1 MRRRRMRGGRSKG
14 KVKWGCA
21 FVTLVG
27 ALLAS
32 APAGAS
38 VIERVHYSGTFA
50 HEESIC
56 GHELYNE
63 GTFHGLFLLKMRGDE
78 PVPYFQNKYYVREVQ
93 TDTEGNGFI
102 AVSNGLAKNVRIT
115 HVSGTLYRFVTI
127 DVGQVFTIR
136 TLEGRVVERN
146 RGLLKSSFLVD
157 TKGDANPDNDEV
169 LEETFLKEAGKHPE
183 VYSTDEEFCAVI
195 EEAMQG

>member
-1 MRRRRMRGGRSKG
+1 MRGDKFTG
-14 KVKWGCA
+14 KVRWGFA
-21 FVTLVG
+21 TFVTLIG

-63 GTFHGLFLLKMRGDE
+63 GTFHGLFMLKVRGDE

-93 TDTEGNGFI
+93 TDAEGNGFI
-102 AVSNGLAKNVRIT
+102 VVSNGLAKDVRIR

-127 DVGQVFTIR
+127 DVGQVNVIE
-136 TLEGRVVERN
+136 TLSGRVVDRN
-146 RGLLKSSFLVD
+146 VGLLKSSFLID
-157 TKGDANPDNDEV
+157 TKGDADPSNDEV
-169 LEETFLKEAGKHPE
+169 LEETFLKDAGKHPQAHE
-183 VYSTDEEFCAVI
+183 SDEEFCADI
-195 EEAMQG
+195 DEAIAG

>member
-1 MRRRRMRGGRSKG
+1 MRGDKFTG
-14 KVKWGCA
+14 KVRWGFA
-21 FVTLVG
+21 TFVTLVG

-56 GHELYNE
+56 GHDLYNE
-63 GTFHGLFLLKMRGDE
+63 GTFHGLFMLKVHGDE

-93 TDTEGNGFI
+93 TDAEGNGFI
-102 AVSNGLAKNVRIT
+102 ALSRGLAKNVRIT

-127 DVGQVFTIR
+127 DVGQVNVIM
-136 TLEGRVVERN
+136 TLSGRVVDRN
-146 RGLLKSSFLVD
+146 VGLLKFSFLID
-157 TKGDANPDNDEV
+157 TKGDADPSNDEI
-169 LEETFLKEAGKHPE
+169 LEETFLKDAGKHPQAHE
-183 VYSTDEEFCAVI
+183 SDEEFCADI
-195 EEAMQG
+195 DEAIAG